1 MFPNFY
7 TWLEMGGE
15 GDSGSPMDKSPPI
28 DNSEEESS
36 SLSEP
41 QHEKGE
47 SSLTLNKLVE
57 KRLKEM
63 IDRLQIK
70 GTADENQVLDAIS
83 YFLNKNAPKQT
94 QEPQGQPPNAPQGQP
109 PNAPQGQ
116 PPNAPQGG
124 DMTQLSPPQSPPAQA
139 LS

>member
-15 GDSGSPMDKSPPI
+15 GDSGSPMDKSPPM
-28 DNSEEESS
+28 DNSDEESS

-63 IDRLQIK
+63 IDQLQMK
-70 GTADENQVLDAIS
+70 GTADENQVLGAIS
-83 YFLNKNAPKQT
+83 YFLNKNAPKQ
-94 QEPQGQPPNAPQGQP
+94 QEPQSDQQGVDQSTQQPQGAQ
-109 PNAPQGQ
+109 QG
-116 PPNAPQGG
+116 A
-124 DMTQLSPPQSPPAQA
+124 DLTQLSPPQSPPAQT

>member
-28 DNSEEESS
+28 DNSDDESS

-63 IDRLQIK
+63 IDQLQIK

-83 YFLNKNAPKQT
+83 YFLNKNAPKQ
-94 QEPQGQPPNAPQGQP
+94 QEPQSAQQQGGDQGPQPQNAPQG
-109 PNAPQGQ
+109 A
-116 PPNAPQGG
+116 
-124 DMTQLSPPQSPPAQA
+124 DLTQLPPPQSPPAQT

>member
-15 GDSGSPMDKSPPI
+15 GDSGSPMDKSPPM
-28 DNSEEESS
+28 DNSEDQSS

-47 SSLTLNKLVE
+47 SSLTLNKFVE
-57 KRLKEM
+57 KRIKEM
-63 IDRLQIK
+63 IDELQMK
-70 GTADENQVLDAIS
+70 GKADENQVLDAIS
-83 YFLNKNAPKQT
+83 YFLNKNAPKQDQS
-94 QEPQGQPPNAPQGQP
+94 QEPESQPQNAPQQ
-109 PNAPQGQ
+109 
-116 PPNAPQGG
+116 QGG
-124 DMTQLSPPQSPPAQA
+124 DLTQLSPPQSPPAQT